1 LRAVFAVFLLVF
13 FAVLVAALADGL
25 AAVFF
30 AALPADL
37 LTAFLAVLLLA
48 CFAARVEAARFLR
61 GAGVAASGGTIMGS
75 ETRPSAASG
84 M

>member
-1 LRAVFAVFLLVF
+1 LLVF
-13 FAVLVAALADGL
+13 FAVVLVAALADGL
-25 AAVFF
+25 AAVFV
-30 AALPADL
+30 AAFPADL
-37 LTAFLAVLLLA
+37 LTAFLAVLLRA

-61 GAGVAASGGTIMGS
+61 GAGVAASGGTIIGS